1 MGGRYNDSVSST
13 RTPVARIASVRVDL
27 LSRDRVMDRIAESV
41 NRSGEAGRKV
51 LPLSVVSVNLDHL
64 HHFADPAQELPSGS
78 VDGVEWLTLLD
89 GRPVGRAVR
98 RAVGAQAAQLHPG
111 SELLPGVLTLAAR
124 SGSRVTLVGGSD
136 DLRREWSEA
145 LARNYE
151 GLVDAG
157 SRRVDWA
164 WLDRPGSGAELARW
178 VAGQRADVLVVC
190 LGKPRQELW
199 LRDHGRVTGAG
210 VMLAFGSAAEYIAG
224 TARRPPG
231 WARRYGLEWAV
242 RLIREPRRLWRRY
255 LLDGPRSLLLL
266 RRRLVID

>member
-1 MGGRYNDSVSST
+1 MGGPYNEDVSPKRTLRIGSV
-13 RTPVARIASVRVDL
+13 RIGSVRVDL
-27 LSRDRVMDRIAESV
+27 LSRDVVMVRIAESAQ
-41 NRSGEAGRKV
+41 RSRESA
-51 LPLSVVSVNLDHL
+51 LAVVSVNLDHL
-64 HHFADPAQELPSGS
+64 HHFAGSEQRLPSGV

-98 RAVGAQAAQLHPG
+98 RALGSDAAQLHPG
-111 SELLPGVLTLAAR
+111 SELLPGVLALAAR
-124 SGSRVTLVGGSD
+124 FTSRVALVGGSD
-136 DLRREWSEA
+136 DLRRAWSEA
-145 LARNYE
+145 LAERYE
-151 GLVDAG
+151 GLLDAG

-164 WLDRPGSGAELARW
+164 WLDRPGSGAELAGW
-178 VAGQRADVLVVC
+178 VAARHADILVVC

-199 LRDHGRVTGAG
+199 LRDHGMATGAG

-266 RRRLVID
+266 RRRFLID